1 MGKFQRVF
9 VIVLDSLG
17 FGAMPDAE
25 QYGDSNVDTI
35 GHIAE
40 KMQLHIPN
48 LQKLGAA
55 KYPTDQWSSVRYGT
69 FG

>member
-55 KYPTDQWSSVRYGT
+55 NI
-69 FG
+69 

>member
-40 KMQLHIPN
+40 RCSFIYRICRN
-48 LQKLGAA
+48 LAQQIS
-55 KYPTDQWSSVRYGT
+55 DRSME
-69 FG
+69 

>member
-35 GHIAE
+35 GHIAD
-40 KMQLHIPN
+40 
-48 LQKLGAA
+48 AA
-55 KYPTDQWSSVRYGT
+55 SYTESAETWRSKYPTDQWSSVRYGT

>member
-40 KMQLHIPN
+40 GDCSFIYRICRN
-48 LQKLGAA
+48 LAQQIS
-55 KYPTDQWSSVRYGT
+55 DRSME
-69 FG
+69 

>member
-35 GHIAE
+35 C
-40 KMQLHIPN
+40 LLYTSPS
-48 LQKLGAA
+48 
-55 KYPTDQWSSVRYGT
+55 PRD
-69 FG
+69 